1 MVIIL
6 FQNKYSKPSKSN
18 VFKES
23 GQNIIYGNNNLSN
36 KIIDKDSN
44 ISNTKK
50 SKNQDNLE
58 NYGIYHDSNY
68 NLDEDDDNYLTNKKS
83 NPK

>member
-1 MVIIL
+1 M
-6 FQNKYSKPSKSN
+6 
-18 VFKES
+18 
-23 GQNIIYGNNNLSN
+23 SN

-68 NLDEDDDNYLTNKKS
+68 NLDEDDDNDLTKKS
-83 NPK
+83 KNTMN